1 MKPVELAALI
11 LLGVLW
17 GSAFLLIDVAIDEV
31 EPLTLVA
38 GRLIIAALLL
48 GAIVLLSGRTLPGR
62 SRWRVLLLLG
72 ALSNVLPFALITWA
86 QQHIA
91 SSLAATLNSTMP
103 LLTFVIAAAAGD
115 ERASRE
121 RVAGLIIGFIGAAV
135 LIGPDLTEISSDDTL
150 AQLAVLGGSA
160 SYALGT
166 VIARTRLGSGDVTA
180 LAAGQL
186 AFGALLATPLALAVD
201 GAPAFD
207 LSWKAALAW
216 LGLGVSATAFAY
228 IIFYWLVQRLRAT
241 DVAAVSYLIPIVA
254 TLLGWLVLD
263 ETIGPNL
270 FVGLALI
277 IAGMAV
283 INGVSS
289 AVAERLRRPA
299 ARTPAG

>member
-1 MKPVELAALI
+1 MKPAELAALV

-48 GAIVLLSGRTLPGR
+48 GAIVRLRRRPLPER
-62 SRWRVLLLLG
+62 AQWRVLLVVG

-115 ERASRE
+115 EQASRE
-121 RVAGLIIGFIGAAV
+121 RVFGLTVGFIGAAV
-135 LIGPDLTEISSDDTL
+135 LIGPDLTEISSAGTL

-160 SYALGT
+160 SYAFGT
-166 VIARTRLGSGDVTA
+166 VITRTSLRGDVIA

-186 AFGALLATPLALAVD
+186 TFGALLATPLALAVD
-201 GAPAFD
+201 GAPPID
-207 LSWKAALAW
+207 VSWKAALAW
-216 LGLGVSATAFAY
+216 AGLGVSATALAY
-228 IIFYWLVQRLRAT
+228 IIFYWLVQRVRAT

-263 ETIGPNL
+263 EAVGPNL
-270 FVGLALI
+270 FIGLALI

-283 INGVSS
+283 INGVPG
-289 AVAERLRRPA
+289 ALA
-299 ARTPAG
+299 ARRRRTAAGQSAS